1 MKLKSIVLLFVFFLA
16 AFAPGLVAGTPPP
29 PSSSCRVT
37 PRPVGFPGGVT
48 ETRTLQPYVGTAPLT
63 HVSIDACLASF
74 VRVAAENRTLAPFGD
89 GLQVQWQ
96 HADMRFEAAFDPDF
110 KTTFVNELLTHP
122 SLGFVFP
129 SYDGATDF
137 AGPSGA
143 MHENFK
149 QALVTIEA
157 DIADPTPFLSPFQV
171 WFRMTSPDGV
181 TSFHEG
187 LMTSQIDQLGSIG
200 CVFKWNGEEP
210 PPAP

>member
-1 MKLKSIVLLFVFFLA
+1 MKIALLA
-16 AFAPGLVAGTPPP
+16 LVAALAVPASAGAPQPPLL
-29 PSSSCRVT
+29 SSCRVT

-48 ETRTLQPYVGTAPLT
+48 ETRTLQPYTGTEPLT
-63 HVSIDACLASF
+63 HVSIDACIASF
-74 VRVAAENRTLAPFGD
+74 ARVAAENRTPFPFGE
-89 GLQVQWQ
+89 GLSVIWP
-96 HADMRFEAAFDPDF
+96 HPDMRFRVWLDGDVPTLLFDE
-110 KTTFVNELLTHP
+110 TLTHP

-137 AGPSGA
+137 AGPSGT

-157 DIADPTPFLSPFQV
+157 DIKDPTPFLSPFDLIIE
-171 WFRMTSPDGV
+171 MTSPDGV

-187 LMTSQIDQLGSIG
+187 LMTSTIDQLGSAGI
-200 CVFKWNGEEP
+200 VFRWNNET